1 MHISPMK
8 KILLLFVAL
17 SMVTGIYSQEI
28 DMSKVS
34 LDPLDDTRPYLGKE
48 VVDTLGTCMAV
59 KAELEAIAAQGFS
72 ALYSYGQTQFISD
85 HKNEIDAEVDKL
97 FGKYIPEIKEQAVV
111 ESENEYQSIL
121 QEAMSLSQENFS
133 MYYTLRERLSY
144 NAYYEPT
151 AALRRLIPDVCE
163 KLRAKWCKNM
173 LRRKGDPKIE
183 KLSKALQKELPKYKE
198 QIIAPLIPV
207 MEGKLMV
214 SKKDELRLEAETN
227 VLRNYIS
234 KVIEL
239 MPSID
244 SPECYGYI
252 LSWESTQKYF
262 RDKYVFMNS
271 KKKLITWRN
280 PHYIESNEDH
290 SWDWL
295 SLADNENREWVE
307 SFSHGYDKYMI
318 DHRHPE
324 YIIRPLK
331 AKTSNG
337 VTEEIAGAF
346 IGDTIK
352 AFEKGY
358 FDPKLQIIDKEIE
371 KVLCFYELEHNK
383 YNINDN
389 PEYVKDAIRYL
400 LVKDMGFFDGYHHD
414 LSYSYEKSHKPE
426 TFDLAYR
433 YIERLH
439 EDHNKK
445 FGISNNL
452 KLHGCVR
459 RIERVDA
466 TTYRYYVGW
475 DNPIVILQKLY
486 YGNYCA
492 HLFPYS
498 KVTTFNNK
506 DYVIRKNRINN
517 EKIVSYVYIVEKYE

>member
-1 MHISPMK
+1 M
-8 KILLLFVAL
+8 
-17 SMVTGIYSQEI
+17 
-28 DMSKVS
+28 
-34 LDPLDDTRPYLGKE
+34 
-48 VVDTLGTCMAV
+48 
-59 KAELEAIAAQGFS
+59 
-72 ALYSYGQTQFISD
+72 
-85 HKNEIDAEVDKL
+85 
-97 FGKYIPEIKEQAVV
+97 
-111 ESENEYQSIL
+111 
-121 QEAMSLSQENFS
+121 
-133 MYYTLRERLSY
+133 
-144 NAYYEPT
+144 
-151 AALRRLIPDVCE
+151 
-163 KLRAKWCKNM
+163 
-173 LRRKGDPKIE
+173 
-183 KLSKALQKELPKYKE
+183 
-198 QIIAPLIPV
+198 
-207 MEGKLMV
+207 
-214 SKKDELRLEAETN
+214 
-227 VLRNYIS
+227 
-234 KVIEL
+234 
-239 MPSID
+239 
-244 SPECYGYI
+244 
-252 LSWESTQKYF
+252 
-262 RDKYVFMNS
+262 
-271 KKKLITWRN
+271 
-280 PHYIESNEDH
+280 
-290 SWDWL
+290 
-295 SLADNENREWVE
+295 
-307 SFSHGYDKYMI
+307 
-318 DHRHPE
+318 
-324 YIIRPLK
+324 
-331 AKTSNG
+331 
-337 VTEEIAGAF
+337 
-346 IGDTIK
+346 
-352 AFEKGY
+352 
-358 FDPKLQIIDKEIE
+358 QIIDKEIE